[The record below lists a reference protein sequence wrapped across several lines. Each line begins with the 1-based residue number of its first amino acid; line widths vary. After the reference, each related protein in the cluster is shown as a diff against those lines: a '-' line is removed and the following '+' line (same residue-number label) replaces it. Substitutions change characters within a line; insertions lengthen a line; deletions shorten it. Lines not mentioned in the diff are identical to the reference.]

1 MTGDAMLDEDARDLL
16 TELLAGGV
24 DFIVVGAHALAAH
37 GVFRATGDLDILL
50 RPERANARRAW
61 AALHRFGAPLAAHGV
76 TAEDLSMPG
85 TVYQLGLPP
94 RRIDVLTSITG
105 VEFEQAWQGRVRRL
119 VGGLELAFL
128 GRSDLVANK
137 RATGRAKDLIDLEL
151 LAERGVDPGSAD

>member
-1 MTGDAMLDEDARDLL
+1 VTGDAMLDEDARDLL

-61 AALHRFGAPLAAHGV
+61 AALHRFGARV
-76 TAEDLSMPG
+76 TAEDLHAA
-85 TVYQLGLPP
+85 YQLGFAN
-94 RRIDVLTSITG
+94 VTSITG